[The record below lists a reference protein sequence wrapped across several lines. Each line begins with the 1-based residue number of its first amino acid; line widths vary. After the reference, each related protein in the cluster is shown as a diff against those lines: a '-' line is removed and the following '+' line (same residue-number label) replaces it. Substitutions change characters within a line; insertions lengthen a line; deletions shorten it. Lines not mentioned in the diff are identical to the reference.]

1 MYMDILRFV
10 VENGRVQVD
19 GDGFNLASLEVEVEF
34 EARERG
40 LSDEQVK
47 AAIEFARS
55 RYA

>member
-10 VENGRVQVD
+10 VENGRVQAD
-19 GDGFNLASLEVEVEF
+19 DDGFNLASLETEVEF

-40 LSDEQVK
+40 WSDEQVK
-47 AAIEFARS
+47 AAVEFARS

>member
-10 VENGRVQVD
+10 VENGRVQAD

>member
-10 VENGRVQVD
+10 VENGRVQAED
-19 GDGFNLASLEVEVEF
+19 GGFNLASLEVEVEF

-47 AAIEFARS
+47 AAVEFARS